1 MLILLSSLFI
11 SSVYCDSWIAA
22 KQNEMIPFEW
32 DKTPIEIKTTQAKDS
47 DKSISLKFFMADKKT
62 TAAGV
67 AVKLASTIPTYT
79 LAGCSGNVQSPNPIP
94 DAIAG
99 ELVWKFTKTQLPS
112 KDPNGKPN
120 DPKVVI
126 VTIECNG
133 KEIVTVRLSDTVCT
147 QFPNG
152 QWRVNWNVDVGNVF
166 FDPNVDS
173 ASEFY
178 RAVTEV
184 ECSAG
189 SYNKDG
195 ECKQCEKNTFSADGA
210 DSCTKCPDGE
220 QSAAGSKSKDD
231 CQKYQAPSDAEA
243 SKMSA
248 LLLSFLLAVC
258 VV

>member
-47 DKSISLKFFMADKKT
+47 EKSISLKFFKADGAT
-62 TAAGV
+62 PAGGV
-67 AVKLASTIPTYT
+67 AVKFASPNPTYVIP
-79 LAGCSGNVQSPNPIP
+79 GCRVPMPLTNPIP
-94 DAIAG
+94 DAN
-99 ELVWKFTKTQLPS
+99 EYVWQFTKTQTPA
-112 KDPNGKPN
+112 KDPNAKA
-120 DPKVVI
+120 DAPKDVMVNI
-126 VTIECNG
+126 KCNG
-133 KEIVTVRLSDTVCT
+133 KEMETVMLSDTVCT

-152 QWRVNWNVDVGNVF
+152 QWRINWNVEVGNVY

-231 CQKYQAPSDAEA
+231 CQKYQAPSDAKA